1 MSRFTDGLTNII
13 NKLANRRSAVASN
26 VITADKLQ
34 DHQLRE
40 IYRTGLGSK
49 IVRIKTG
56 YALNDTLHFK
66 SDQDRAVYE
75 ERLERSVKK
84 AAKFMLGFG
93 RGIIL
98 INERGAD
105 HSTLATTFNM
115 ELVKLDVFSGDMV
128 SVQDVSRDL
137 DDSRY
142 QKPRLYSV
150 NGKLFHYTRVVDFTY
165 YMPVEQE
172 MPNYQ
177 FGGVSEFELIHA
189 QMVNDGIV
197 ERASG
202 TIVEKNATLFH
213 KVRGFKD
220 AVRCGDDDALVQYY
234 AKLGDLRSIY
244 GDGLIDAEDDVI
256 NVAQA
261 LTNLADVDQITLRRL
276 ALVTSIP
283 LPILIGESVK
293 GLNSTGSQERQSFQD
308 MTENLQFDYLQDPIR
323 QLCRAFGIEGVKFK
337 ENQGGTALER
347 LDFESKAIE
356 NAMKLDALGEDYRP
370 YLEELDI
377 IKADPWAE
385 SFKEVADDDVE
396 GAAAETAAAGGE
408 QASIAQVSMNGAQV
422 ASLVEVLEAVAAKTM
437 PPETAKEVIASAFPI
452 DAEVIDRMVAPMVA
466 IELPEPEVPA
476 TGAKP

>member
-26 VITADKLQ
+26 VITADMLQ
-34 DHQLRE
+34 GHQLRE
-40 IYRTGLGSK
+40 IFRTGLGSK
-49 IVRIKTG
+49 IVRIKAG
-56 YALNDTLHFK
+56 YALNDTLQFK
-66 SDQDRAVYE
+66 NDKDQALYE

-93 RGIIL
+93 RGVIL

-105 HSTLATTFNM
+105 HSRPATSFDLAR
-115 ELVKLDVFSGDMV
+115 VKLDVFSGDMV
-128 SVQDVSRDL
+128 TAQDASRDL
-137 DDSRY
+137 DDPRY
-142 QKPRLYSV
+142 QRPRLYSV
-150 NGKLFHYTRVVDFTY
+150 NGKNFHYTRVVDFSY
-165 YMPVEQE
+165 FMPAEQDL
-172 MPNYQ
+172 PSYQ

-213 KVRGFKD
+213 KVAGFKD

-234 AKLGDLRSIY
+234 AKLADLRSIY
-244 GDGLIDAEDDVI
+244 GDGLIDSEDDVI

-293 GLNSTGSQERQSFQD
+293 GLNSAGTQERQSFQD
-308 MTENLQFDYLQDPIR
+308 MTENLQFDYLVEPIR
-323 QLCRAFGIEGVKFK
+323 QLCKVFGIEGVKFK

-347 LDFESKAIE
+347 LDFETKAID
-356 NAMKLDALGEDYRP
+356 NALKLDALGEDYRP
-370 YLEELDI
+370 YLKEHDI
-377 IKADPWAE
+377 IKDDPWAKLFG
-385 SFKEVADDDVE
+385 SPPDDKP
-396 GAAAETAAAGGE
+396 E
-408 QASIAQVSMNGAQV
+408 QDDT
-422 ASLVEVLEAVAAKTM
+422 L
-437 PPETAKEVIASAFPI
+437 
-452 DAEVIDRMVAPMVA
+452 
-466 IELPEPEVPA
+466 
-476 TGAKP
+476 